1 MNDCVVIAVA
11 NQKGGVG
18 KTTTTFSLGVA
29 LSKLGKKVLLVDA
42 DPQADLTTCMGFYNQ
57 YDIPITISELMEYSI
72 SDKPINSRDAI
83 LHHTEK
89 VDLIPSNLNFS
100 TMEMKLINAMSREHT
115 MKRCLSDLKRD
126 YDYIIIDCMPSLGMI
141 TVNALACADEVVIP
155 VQSHYLA
162 AKGMGNLLNT
172 ISSVKRHLNPNLQ
185 VDGVLLTLVDSR
197 TNLSKETRKEL
208 NMNYGSFINIFDTQ
222 IPIAIKTAES
232 SSQGKSIFSYDKTN
246 KVAEAYFSFAKE
258 LLNNE
263 RNKTKNAVA
272 RDNYR

>member
-57 YDIPITISELMEYSI
+57 YDIQITISELMEYSI
-72 SDKPINSRDAI
+72 SDKPINSREAI

-100 TMEMKLINAMSREHT
+100 TMEMKLVNAISREHT

-172 ISSVKRHLNPNLQ
+172 ISSVRRHLNPDLR
-185 VDGVLLTLVDSR
+185 VDGVLLTLVDAR
-197 TNLSKETRKEL
+197 TNLAKETRKEL
-208 NMNYGSFINIFDTQ
+208 NTSYGNFIKIFDTQ

-246 KVAEAYFSFAKE
+246 KVAEAYSSFAKE

-263 RNKTKNAVA
+263 RIKTKNAITK
-272 RDNYR
+272 DNCR